1 MLNHFI
7 GESFSYDDIE
17 TTNDPNVLYRLNVRD
32 QYMISAVSISDVDIK
47 LIITNQEGR
56 PVNMNGDL
64 LPYEQPYV
72 VLSVSGDADNRDQ
85 VIKSQMLRIA
95 DDLLYNITEE
105 VSVVPKKYLDVDELM
120 NTDPFGRGWST
131 NPYDAVEALKDL
143 GYIDVDMQGDYIT
156 FSDASDREYYFYV
169 NRVGQ
174 NTFQYTWGGSS
185 EPEYGDDADDYLQ
198 DTDDDYD
205 DDDDPS
211 PALPYDADD
220 EEYEDYEESVT
231 INEVD
236 DGHEKADIKVL
247 PRWNDLLNLEID
259 HIRYIPSNPRPY
271 EWVEQLKYSD
281 NLYVPVVHSSYKT
294 YDDIPDKIKDLP
306 VYTFERE

>member
-17 TTNDPNVLYRLNVRD
+17 TTDDPNVLYRLNVRD
-32 QYMISAVSISDVDIK
+32 QYMISAVSISEVDIK

-143 GYIDVDMQGDYIT
+143 GYIDVEMQGDYIT

-185 EPEYGDDADDYLQ
+185 EPEYGDDADDYLK
-198 DTDDDYD
+198 DYD
-205 DDDDPS
+205 DDDDPR

-220 EEYEDYEESVT
+220 EEYEDDIEEDT
-231 INEVD
+231 IKKFNGKWTNKGKDGEHGEFDTKKQAD
-236 DGHEKADIKVL
+236 DQRKAMFA
-247 PRWNDLLNLEID
+247 NG
-259 HIRYIPSNPRPY
+259 
-271 EWVEQLKYSD
+271 
-281 NLYVPVVHSSYKT
+281 YKG
-294 YDDIPDKIKDLP
+294 
-306 VYTFERE
+306 